1 MYMNINSLDGRIT
14 AAKKAEWQRFLI
26 DRPIVSPLDDC
37 DEIDDGKRPIK
48 APP

>member
-1 MYMNINSLDGRIT
+1 MNINSLHGRIT
-14 AAKKAEWQRFLI
+14 ATKKAEWQRFLV

-37 DEIDDGKRPIK
+37 DEIDDDARRPIK